1 MVHVNTHRIMLS
13 YLYNLLQYISHSI
26 RHTILEYAH
35 PAPKSI
41 RIFAGDEGSIHRSI
55 VTELVDT
62 CAFEQLTL
70 VESPERSRP
79 TLWIDDDVPVAG
91 CMTVCRYL
99 GRQWRLLPINPATCA
114 TVDSSL
120 ELLQSFMYPFVAD
133 TFDEDKL
140 QMCDH
145 IAVFAT
151 ILEDSFIYGET
162 NHLNGFE
169 ADTLADICWSAA
181 WKHVMDME
189 GVTLPMSDYPNLHEW
204 MICQGILDEE
214 EEGEEEEGE
223 KEEGE
228 EEDGGNEK
236 KEQ

>member
-1 MVHVNTHRIMLS
+1 MFSV
-13 YLYNLLQYISHSI
+13 LYRFLQYISYSL

-35 PAPKSI
+35 PTPKSI
-41 RIFAGDEGSIHRSI
+41 RIYAGDEGSLHRSI
-55 VTELVDT
+55 VTELVDS

-70 VESPERSRP
+70 VDCAERSRP
-79 TLWIDDDVPVAG
+79 TLWIDNDPPVSG

-99 GRQWRLLPINPATCA
+99 GRQWRLLPVNPATCA
-114 TVDSSL
+114 SVDSSL
-120 ELLQSFMYPFVAD
+120 ELLQTFMYPFVAD
-133 TFDEDKL
+133 TFDENNL

-145 IAVFAT
+145 VAVFAT
-151 ILEDSFIYGET
+151 ILEDSFLHGET

-189 GVTLPMSDYPNLHEW
+189 DFTLPMTDYPNLREW
-204 MICQGILDEE
+204 MTYQGII
-214 EEGEEEEGE
+214 
-223 KEEGE
+223 EEGE
-228 EEDGGNEK
+228 EEDEEEDENEK

>member
-1 MVHVNTHRIMLS
+1 MLS
-13 YLYNLLQYISHSI
+13 LVYRLLQYISHSL

-41 RIFAGDEGSIHRSI
+41 RIYAGGDGSLHKSI

-62 CAFEQLTL
+62 CVFEQLTL
-70 VESPERSRP
+70 VACPGRSRP
-79 TLWIDDDVPVAG
+79 ALWIDDDAPVSG
-91 CMTVCRYL
+91 CITVCRYL
-99 GRQWRLLPINPATCA
+99 GRQWRLLPVDPVACA

-133 TFDEDKL
+133 TFDQDKL

-145 IAVFAT
+145 VAVFAT
-151 ILEDSFIYGET
+151 ILDDTFLYGET

-189 GVTLPMSDYPNLHEW
+189 GVTLPMTDYPNLREW
-204 MICQGILDEE
+204 MIWQGILEEEEESKEGDEE
-214 EEGEEEEGE
+214 EE
-223 KEEGE
+223 
-228 EEDGGNEK
+228 EDGNETEK

>member
-1 MVHVNTHRIMLS
+1 MLT
-13 YLYNLLQYISHSI
+13 YFYKFLQYISHSI

-35 PAPKSI
+35 PAPRSI
-41 RIFAGDEGSIHRSI
+41 RIYAGDKGSLHRTI
-55 VTELVDT
+55 VTELVET

-70 VESPERSRP
+70 VDCPERSRP
-79 TLWIDDDVPVAG
+79 TLWIDDDLPVSG

-133 TFDEDKL
+133 MFDEDKL

-151 ILEDSFIYGET
+151 ILEDSFVHGET
-162 NHLNGFE
+162 KHLNGFE
-169 ADTLADICWSAA
+169 SDTLADICWSAA

-189 GVTLPMSDYPNLHEW
+189 GVTLPISDYPNLHEW
-204 MICQGILDEE
+204 MIYQGILEETEDGE
-214 EEGEEEEGE
+214 EEGEED
-223 KEEGE
+223 GE
-228 EEDGGNEK
+228 EEDENENEK
-236 KEQ
+236 KKEE

>member
-1 MVHVNTHRIMLS
+1 MLS
-13 YLYNLLQYISHSI
+13 YLYRFLHYVSHSI
-26 RHTILEYAH
+26 RHTILEYAY

-41 RIFAGDEGSIHRSI
+41 RIFAGDEGSLHKSI
-55 VTELVDT
+55 VTELVNS

-70 VESPERSRP
+70 VDCQERSRP
-79 TLWIDDDVPVAG
+79 ALWIDDDLPVSG

-120 ELLQSFMYPFVAD
+120 ELLQSFMYPFIAE

-151 ILEDSFIYGET
+151 ILEDSFFYGET

-181 WKHVMDME
+181 WKHVMEME
-189 GVTLPMSDYPNLHEW
+189 GVTLPISDCPNLHEW
-204 MICQGILDEE
+204 MIYQGILEE
-214 EEGEEEEGE
+214 EEEDDDGEEGEEE
-223 KEEGE
+223 
-228 EEDGGNEK
+228 GGNENGK
-236 KEQ
+236 QKDE

>member
-1 MVHVNTHRIMLS
+1 MFSFVYR
-13 YLYNLLQYISHSI
+13 LLQYISHSI

-35 PAPKSI
+35 PAPKTI
-41 RIFAGDEGSIHRSI
+41 RIFAGDKGSLHHSI
-55 VTELVDT
+55 VTELIDS

-70 VESPERSRP
+70 VDCPERSRP
-79 TLWIDDDVPVAG
+79 TLWIDDDLPVSG
-91 CMTVCRYL
+91 CITVCRYL
-99 GRQWRLLPINPATCA
+99 GRQWRLLPVNPATCA

-151 ILEDSFIYGET
+151 ILEDSFVYGET

-169 ADTLADICWSAA
+169 SDTLADICWSAA
-181 WKHVMDME
+181 WKHVMEME
-189 GVTLPMSDYPNLHEW
+189 KFTLPMTEYPNLREW
-204 MICQGILDEE
+204 MIYQGIIEE
-214 EEGEEEEGE
+214 ESEGEEEEN
-223 KEEGE
+223 EGE
-228 EEDGGNEK
+228 EEDEKQEDADEK

>member
-1 MVHVNTHRIMLS
+1 M
-13 YLYNLLQYISHSI
+13 
-26 RHTILEYAH
+26 
-35 PAPKSI
+35 
-41 RIFAGDEGSIHRSI
+41 
-55 VTELVDT
+55 
-62 CAFEQLTL
+62 
-70 VESPERSRP
+70 
-79 TLWIDDDVPVAG
+79 
-91 CMTVCRYL
+91 CRYL
-99 GRQWRLLPINPATCA
+99 GRQWRLLPVNPATCA

-151 ILEDSFIYGET
+151 ILEDSFVYGET

-181 WKHVMDME
+181 WKHVMEME
-189 GVTLPMSDYPNLHEW
+189 KFTLPMTEYPNLREW
-204 MICQGILDEE
+204 MIYQGIIEEDSEGE
-214 EEGEEEEGE
+214 EEGEEEN
-223 KEEGE
+223 
-228 EEDGGNEK
+228 EEDEKQEDADEK